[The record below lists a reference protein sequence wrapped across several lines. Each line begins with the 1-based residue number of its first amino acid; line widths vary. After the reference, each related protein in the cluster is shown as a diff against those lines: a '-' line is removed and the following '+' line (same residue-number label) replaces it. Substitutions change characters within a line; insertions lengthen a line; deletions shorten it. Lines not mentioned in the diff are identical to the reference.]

1 MYYSSAVVQKMS
13 RVQSV
18 SWMCQP
24 QTDLSYFCVCLIKTP
39 ERWNK
44 LNIRV

>member
-1 MYYSSAVVQKMS
+1 MYSSTVVQEMS

-24 QTDLSYFCVCLIKTP
+24 QTDLSYFCLWLIKAL